1 MRPDRHDIERTIF
14 GGIIA
19 TLIVTALMFAAT
31 KLDLPNI
38 DMASALGTAFVAKG
52 AAFPAYP
59 LTGAWW
65 LGLALFFVVG
75 AVLSPLVF
83 AYAFGGL
90 LGSPWLRGVEW
101 AVFLWIIGG
110 VGVMTAMGLGF
121 NDAHGN
127 HPISSVLASLA
138 AHLIYGVVL
147 GQVAGTAFRQPS
159 SVHKAA

>member
-1 MRPDRHDIERTIF
+1 MRPDKHDIERTIL

-19 TLIVTALMFAAT
+19 TLIVTALMFAAPRMG
-31 KLDLPNI
+31 LPNI
-38 DMASALGTAFVAKG
+38 DMAAALGTAFVAKG
-52 AAFPAYP
+52 AAYPATV

-75 AVLSPLVF
+75 GILSPIVF

-90 LGSPWLRGVEW
+90 MGSPWQRGMEW

-121 NDAHGN
+121 NDAHAE
-127 HPISSVLASLA
+127 HPIMSVLASLA
-138 AHLIYGVVL
+138 AHLIYGAML
-147 GQVAGTAFRQPS
+147 GQIAGSALKRLVQKP
-159 SVHKAA
+159 A